1 MAIAS
6 ATSETTIESPIM
18 FQSGVAVSDDRMAV
32 VHHVSGLHHA
42 TIDSH
47 VDEPLIGNTEPDR
60 SHMGMN
66 TRFMTLWKEE
76 ALWHRQAN
84 ASPMAD
90 IARLVMASENRVSST
105 PTNPAGSSMN
115 GMAAR
120 RIPAWRKATVP
131 PPSAL
136 PSAMD
141 SRGAGETSTA

>member
-76 ALWHRQAN
+76 AAL
-84 ASPMAD
+84 ASPGERQSD
-90 IARLVMASENRVSST
+90 GGHRETGHGQREQGQHHT
-105 PTNPAGSSMN
+105 
-115 GMAAR
+115 
-120 RIPAWRKATVP
+120 
-131 PPSAL
+131 
-136 PSAMD
+136 D
-141 SRGAGETSTA
+141 QSRGQLDEWHGRQEDSCLEESDRASTKRSAERDG